1 MYINGVGGSALLHL
15 LLGYP
20 RLVLVLG
27 IAGTIAATSTSL
39 GPGRQLGT
47 GQYLA
52 RLDAAIGQNATNS
65 DAAQHA
71 ARQTVT
77 NMLEAYDPNQIEN
90 AVTATLRECGPG
102 CTDLSTPIVIRD
114 AELLKRVLILHE
126 LDKAS
131 ARTRAAGVEPIAASP
146 KISARK

>member
-1 MYINGVGGSALLHL
+1 
-15 LLGYP
+15 
-20 RLVLVLG
+20 VLVLG
-27 IAGTIAATSTSL
+27 IAGTVAATITPN

-47 GQYLA
+47 AQYLA

-65 DAAQHA
+65 EAVQSI
-71 ARQTVT
+71 ARQRVT
-77 NMLEAYDPNQIEN
+77 NMLEAYDPTQIEN
-90 AVTATLRECGPG
+90 AVITTLRECGPG

-114 AELLKRVLILHE
+114 PELLRRVLILHE

-146 KISARK
+146 KKSARK